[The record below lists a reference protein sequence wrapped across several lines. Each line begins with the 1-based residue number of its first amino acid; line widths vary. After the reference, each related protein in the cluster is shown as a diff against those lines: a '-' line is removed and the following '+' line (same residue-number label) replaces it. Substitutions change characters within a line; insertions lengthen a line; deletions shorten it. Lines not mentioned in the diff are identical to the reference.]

1 MGEFGLRLKRHYSI
15 VAHSPDLVEL
25 RHGVWN
31 PESYTF
37 RDDAGSGRL
46 FRIMKRLDGT
56 AAPSQ
61 IAREEDV
68 PLEDVE
74 GLIDHLQTLGV
85 LESSATT
92 ALDHYIDT
100 LVPWRSD
107 GARST
112 QTVLQ
117 LGDAEPTTAIAD
129 YLRASLPDVEMRVLG
144 ADDPVRRLITSLSGP
159 ELLDGLAF
167 EEALEVADG
176 WRDSFVIHASSV
188 IDPVELRIV
197 NRICLGLAVPWLHAA
212 LDGPFVLVGPL
223 VVPQRSPCYE
233 CLETRVTMNM
243 RERASYQQ
251 YKEALAELAVAPGG
265 MPAHPIMVGMLAS
278 HASLEALNFLATGS
292 TFTINKLLAIYL
304 PTMEVA
310 YNEVLRVPSCP
321 ACSPTPEQQ
330 ETSLYFDTGALL
342 VEPTGR
348 SAADG

>member
-1 MGEFGLRLKRHYSI
+1 MGELGLRLKRHLSI
-15 VAHSPDLVEL
+15 IAHSPDVVEL

-85 LESSATT
+85 LESSAAT

-100 LVPWRSD
+100 VVPWRSD
-107 GARST
+107 GARSM
-112 QTVLQ
+112 QTSTL
-117 LGDAEPTTAIAD
+117 LGDAEPTTAIAG
-129 YLRASLPDVEMRVLG
+129 YLRASLPDMEVRVPG
-144 ADDPVRRLITSLSGP
+144 DDDPVRRLITSVSGP
-159 ELLDGLAF
+159 ELRDGLAF

-188 IDPVELRIV
+188 IDPVELRVV
-197 NRICLGLAVPWLHAA
+197 NRICLGLGVPWLHAA

-223 VVPQRSPCYE
+223 VVPHRSPCYE

-251 YKEALAELAVAPGG
+251 YKEALAAHAVAHGR
-265 MPAHPIMVGMLAS
+265 MPVQPIVVGMLAS
-278 HASLEALNFLATGS
+278 HAALEALNFIATGT

-321 ACSPTPEQQ
+321 ACSPTAEQQ
-330 ETSLYFDTGALL
+330 ETSVYFDTGALL
-342 VEPTGR
+342 EEPIGQT
-348 SAADG
+348 ATDG